1 MEEITIQVTKL
12 YKILAERGLTQKDLQ
27 DLIKQTN
34 SGVSVNAYIINQIV
48 NGKRINYNLNT
59 LRQIKNALDVSYDDL
74 IDNL

>member
-1 MEEITIQVTKL
+1 MEEITIHVTKL

-27 DLIKQTN
+27 DLIKKTN
-34 SGVSVNAYIINQIV
+34 EGVSVNAYIINQIV

-59 LRQIKNALDVSYDDL
+59 LRQIKNALNVSYDDL

>member
-1 MEEITIQVTKL
+1 MEEITIHVTKL

-27 DLIKQTN
+27 DLIKKTN
-34 SGVSVNAYIINQIV
+34 EGVSVNAYIINQIV